1 MVVGLMTVSI
11 CCGCADLS
19 EDLTGQPTSD
29 KFFKT
34 IVDFNK
40 VIFPEL
46 IPPLSSSM
54 EKMHPTLR
62 VPVLKMYVPR

>member
-1 MVVGLMTVSI
+1 MKIKMNIKRMVVGLMTVSI

-19 EDLTGQPTSD
+19 EDSLRQLSIST
-29 KFFKT
+29 
-34 IVDFNK
+34 